1 MSSDLLPAS
10 RKVRLASWSS
20 RWWESP
26 TASPL
31 RLRASGTPQPPRA
44 AKASSPS
51 ARCARLR
58 PSRATATRHP
68 NSVHAAACGVQ
79 RLPRVT
85 GPFGE
90 LLPYDHAAAEA
101 QLLLGEA
108 IAAAGSRARRLA
120 AGRFCYHCA
129 CTGGRANE
137 RAGSRLL
144 VLTTT
149 HVVCLSRSVGNSA
162 ELEWA
167 EPLSAIATAEVAAEE
182 PRTDV
187 RLVVHLRDGGMRF
200 VEGDARLR
208 RSFVTKLASA
218 IRALAAQ
225 PGS

>member
-1 MSSDLLPAS
+1 MRTTAHLLYHLLRQHCMNHGTSFLHSSVYALLY
-10 RKVRLASWSS
+10 
-20 RWWESP
+20 
-26 TASPL
+26 TH
-31 RLRASGTPQPPRA
+31 
-44 AKASSPS
+44 
-51 ARCARLR
+51 AR
-58 PSRATATRHP
+58 
-68 NSVHAAACGVQ
+68 
-79 RLPRVT
+79 
-85 GPFGE
+85 
-90 LLPYDHAAAEA
+90 
-101 QLLLGEA
+101 
-108 IAAAGSRARRLA
+108 
-120 AGRFCYHCA
+120 
-129 CTGGRANE
+129 
-137 RAGSRLL
+137 
-144 VLTTT
+144 TT

>member
-1 MSSDLLPAS
+1 MRVVPTVVKLVLGRRDKKPFEWAKRHPHMRVPEVRRGHVEQKAECIDAKNATELL
-10 RKVRLASWSS
+10 LH
-20 RWWESP
+20 
-26 TASPL
+26 TARQQLHIHYAAVEQQNL
-31 RLRASGTPQPPRA
+31 RL
-44 AKASSPS
+44 KAE
-51 ARCARLR
+51 
-58 PSRATATRHP
+58 
-68 NSVHAAACGVQ
+68 V
-79 RLPRVT
+79 
-85 GPFGE
+85 
-90 LLPYDHAAAEA
+90 AAAEA

>member
-1 MSSDLLPAS
+1 MLVWRS
-10 RKVRLASWSS
+10 RRRA
-20 RWWESP
+20 
-26 TASPL
+26 PL
-31 RLRASGTPQPPRA
+31 PRA
-44 AKASSPS
+44 
-51 ARCARLR
+51 
-58 PSRATATRHP
+58 TP